1 MVQDIY
7 LRFRIY
13 TQGSGYKYSWFRIDI
28 LRVQGINSGFKIYI
42 LRVQD
47 RYTQGSRYILRMYI
61 NWPGFIGHDLTQGL
75 GYLHSSDFLEFKIS
89 T

>member
-7 LRFRIY
+7 VRFRIY
-13 TQGSGYKYSWFRIDI
+13 TQGSGYKYLGFRIDI

-47 RYTQGSRYILRMYI
+47 IYS
-61 NWPGFIGHDLTQGL
+61 GFRI
-75 GYLHSSDFLEFKIS
+75 
-89 T
+89 

>member
-28 LRVQGINSGFKIYI
+28 LRVQDIYSECI
-42 LRVQD
+42 L
-47 RYTQGSRYILRMYI
+47 T
-61 NWPGFIGHDLTQGL
+61 GL
-75 GYLHSSDFLEFKIS
+75 AS
-89 T
+89 

>member
-7 LRFRIY
+7 VRFRIY
-13 TQGSGYKYSWFRIDI
+13 TQGSGYKYSGFRIDI

-47 RYTQGSRYILRMYI
+47 IYS
-61 NWPGFIGHDLTQGL
+61 GFRI
-75 GYLHSSDFLEFKIS
+75 
-89 T
+89 